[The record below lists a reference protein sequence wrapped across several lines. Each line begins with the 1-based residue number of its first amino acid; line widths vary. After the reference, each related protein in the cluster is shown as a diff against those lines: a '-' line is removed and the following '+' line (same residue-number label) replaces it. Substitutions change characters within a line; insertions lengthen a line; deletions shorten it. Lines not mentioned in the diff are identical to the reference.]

1 MYAPPAVLTAARTG
15 TTRERGAVR
24 AESDLQG
31 HHSSET
37 PGCHR
42 CGLPLL
48 ADARFCPYCERWLDE
63 SGLQRFWARRRTAA
77 RTAPVRRIAGVS
89 ERLLLSIGLVLF
101 AAVATASIVLTIV
114 S

>member
-1 MYAPPAVLTAARTG
+1 M
-15 TTRERGAVR
+15 R

-63 SGLQRFWARRRTAA
+63 TGLQRFWARRRAGA
-77 RTAPVRRIAGVS
+77 RTDARRVAGIS
-89 ERLLLSIGLVLF
+89 ERLLLSVGLVLF
-101 AAVATASIVLTIV
+101 AAVAATSILLSVL

>member
-1 MYAPPAVLTAARTG
+1 
-15 TTRERGAVR
+15 VR

-63 SGLQRFWARRRTAA
+63 SGLQRLWARRRASTAQDG
-77 RTAPVRRIAGVS
+77 VRRVAGIS
-89 ERLLLSIGLVLF
+89 ERLLLSVGLVLF
-101 AAVATASIVLTIV
+101 AAVAATSIVLAIV
-114 S
+114 T

>member
-1 MYAPPAVLTAARTG
+1 
-15 TTRERGAVR
+15 VR

-63 SGLQRFWARRRTAA
+63 TGLQRFWARRRAGA
-77 RTAPVRRIAGVS
+77 RNDARRVAGIS
-89 ERLLLSIGLVLF
+89 ERLLLSVGLVLF
-101 AAVATASIVLTIV
+101 AAVAATSILLSVL